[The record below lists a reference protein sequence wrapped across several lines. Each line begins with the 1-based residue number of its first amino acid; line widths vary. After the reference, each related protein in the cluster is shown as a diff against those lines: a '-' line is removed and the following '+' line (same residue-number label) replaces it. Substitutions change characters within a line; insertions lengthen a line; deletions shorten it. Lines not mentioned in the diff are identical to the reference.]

1 MSTDVSTSL
10 PESTYT
16 RGTIVTVTLSDPSAV
31 ITGIAVHGWQDSVT
45 VPAEPEP
52 FLPIFSYLGN
62 GTEAPGL
69 TRE

>member
-1 MSTDVSTSL
+1 VQVDVSTAL

-16 RGTIVTVTLSDPSAV
+16 RGTLVTVTLDDPNAV
-31 ITGIAVHGWQDSVT
+31 ITGIALHGFQDSPD

-52 FLPIFSYLGN
+52 FLPIFSYTGN